1 MLEAFY
7 CPTSVAVIGASSDE
21 TKLGHAVLKN
31 LQESGYEG
39 EIYAINPKGG
49 EILGVEAYPSI
60 KDVPGEVDLA
70 VIVIPARFV
79 ASVLEECGEKGV
91 KGVVVITAGF
101 REIGSEGLK
110 KEKELIDIVQR
121 YDMRMLGPNCLGV
134 IDTIC
139 PLNAT
144 FARGMPQRGEIA
156 MMSQSGALLLAV
168 HDWALGEGVGFSRF
182 VSLGNKADIDEIDL
196 LKLWDEDRYT
206 KVIIAYLE
214 GITDGPEFMRVA
226 EHVGRET
233 PIIAIK
239 AGTSEAGARA
249 VSSHTGTLAGSERAY
264 EAAFKQAG
272 ITRAESVEELFQ
284 YAHAFSEAPPIAGDR
299 IAVVS
304 NAGGAA
310 IMATDALDR
319 AKLTLTSFQR
329 ETIEKLQKELPP
341 GSNALNPVDVRGDAD
356 DERYRMALDMVLR
369 DENVDGVIAILIPQ
383 ALTKVEETAHA
394 IVDVCR
400 EHDKPVLSCFMG
412 KNLAQ
417 IGVEILRDARIPNYS
432 YPEPAVD
439 AMRAMVERRRWLER
453 PPREIER
460 LDVDREKVEQA
471 LSAVREQ
478 GRTKV
483 GDAESRQIAQAYGI
497 VMPRSELARDEE
509 QAVTIAEEIGYPVA
523 MKIASPDILH
533 KTDIGG
539 VKLNLVSAS
548 DVRDAFDLLMY
559 RANRYMPQADIW
571 GALVQEMVP
580 QGREVLIGINRDPQ
594 FGPLLVVGLG
604 GIYVEVLRDVSFRIA
619 PIARWEAV
627 EMIGELRSSP
637 LLLGQRGESP
647 SDVDAI
653 VDCMLRVS
661 QLAVDFPEIV
671 ELDVNPLMVQEEGKG
686 AVALDM
692 RLVLSWSAG

>member
-49 EILGVEAYPSI
+49 EILGVRAYPSVM
-60 KDVPGEVDLA
+60 DVTGEIDLA

-91 KGVVVITAGF
+91 DGVAVITAGF

-110 KEKELIDIVQR
+110 QEKELIDIVQR

-144 FARGMPQRGEIA
+144 FARGMPERGEIA

-196 LKLWDEDRYT
+196 LKLWDEDQYT
-206 KVIIAYLE
+206 RVIIAYLE
-214 GITDGPEFMRVA
+214 GITDGPQFMSIA
-226 EHVGRET
+226 EQVGRET

-272 ITRAESVEELFQ
+272 ITRADSVEELFQ
-284 YAHAFSEAPPIAGDR
+284 YAHAFSEAPAITGDR

-329 ETIEKLQKELPP
+329 ETIEKLQAELPP

-356 DERYRMALDMVLR
+356 DERYRMALDTVLR

-383 ALTKVEETAHA
+383 ALTKVEETARV

-417 IGVEILRDARIPNYS
+417 IGVDILRDAGIPNYS

-439 AMRAMVERRRWLER
+439 AMRAMVDRWRWLER
-453 PPREIER
+453 PPRDIER
-460 LDVDREKVEQA
+460 LEVDREKVERA
-471 LSAVREQ
+471 LSTVREQ
-478 GRTKV
+478 GRAKV

-497 VMPRSELARDEE
+497 EMPRSELARD
-509 QAVTIAEEIGYPVA
+509 QDHAVAIAEELGYPVVI
-523 MKIASPDILH
+523 KIASPDILH

-539 VKLNLVSAS
+539 VKLNLMSAG

-594 FGPLLVVGLG
+594 FGPLLVTGLG
-604 GIYVEVLRDVSFRIA
+604 GIYVEVLKDVSFRIA
-619 PIARWEAV
+619 PVARWEAE

-637 LLLGQRGESP
+637 LLLGQRGERP

-692 RLVLSWSAG
+692 RLVLS